1 MVLTRQ
7 PLGPCC
13 ADFRHQKRG
22 ARSWPATVW
31 NVYGPAGLHGQAVLH
46 PFVRQYFQSHGCLGV
61 ELGMASIKEVT
72 VVAVAGVADVARG
85 QRWRV
90 VENWS
95 AT

>member
-1 MVLTRQ
+1 
-7 PLGPCC
+7 
-13 ADFRHQKRG
+13 
-22 ARSWPATVW
+22 
-31 NVYGPAGLHGQAVLH
+31 
-46 PFVRQYFQSHGCLGV
+46 
-61 ELGMASIKEVT
+61 MASIKEVT